1 VVSKH
6 DKMQSSIMSRIF
18 PPSSSV
24 LPQYERQDSSPAPR
38 SPHAVSSQSISGPAR
53 SHQSSMAMKN
63 TLQPAPLSASMV
75 HHTDPFLPIDRAAK
89 ALERN
94 IQSFLDAQSEGLLAG
109 LGSAA
114 QDDFSSNGSLTPT
127 PSTST
132 PTSMARP
139 KTIPIRQPPQK
150 RVTLTG
156 ARKGLLRSMKDFA
169 LLKEE
174 ELKVLNEQERRR
186 EQAIRKVKV
195 FEDKKAGLSKQIS
208 EIENEEG
215 AQLVH
220 SIKAEAENL
229 ESEIKR
235 LEDELAEK
243 KARHRHLISQASQ
256 RESAVQSKLSSFEA
270 SMKILDSEIRQFLK
284 QPPIEQSLVVGED
297 DTVAAGDFYALT
309 PKRRTLD
316 LAKDHWQGEEAML
329 RDRKKDVAAERAAL
343 REGSKMWRE
352 IVTEINSFE
361 MWLRKQTHELSRTQS
376 AGPNDIADTL
386 TRVDN
391 MIGMLEQRYQSA
403 EENGWNLLVCCIGA
417 ELEAFN
423 EGKKLLSQT
432 VGLAQA
438 NGEGGSRRSADS
450 DLLQYKSASENDEGS
465 HGSNE
470 SLKAT
475 MLAMDAALDTGL
487 LQMPSQESVPASHSE
502 SEDEGPGP
510 DFLISHV

>member
-1 VVSKH
+1 
-6 DKMQSSIMSRIF
+6 MSRIF
-18 PPSSSV
+18 PPSSSI
-24 LPQYERQDSSPAPR
+24 LPQYERKDSSPAPR
-38 SPHAVSSQSISGPAR
+38 SPHAVSSQSTSSPAR

-63 TLQPAPLSASMV
+63 TLQPAPLSASIV
-75 HHTDPFLPIDRAAK
+75 HHTDPFLPVDRAAK

-114 QDDFSSNGSLTPT
+114 QDDFSSNGSVTPT

-132 PTSMARP
+132 PTSMSRP

-156 ARKGLLRSMKDFA
+156 ARKGLLRSMNDFA

-270 SMKILDSEIRQFLK
+270 SMKILDSEIRRFLK

-329 RDRKKDVAAERAAL
+329 RDRKKDVAAEMAAL
-343 REGSKMWRE
+343 KEGSKMWRE
-352 IVTEINSFE
+352 IVAEINSFE
-361 MWLRKQTHELSRTQS
+361 TWLRKQTHELSRTQS
-376 AGPNDIADTL
+376 TAPNDIADTL

-438 NGEGGSRRSADS
+438 NGEEGSRRSADS

-475 MLAMDAALDTGL
+475 MLAMDGALDAGL
-487 LQMPSQESVPASHSE
+487 LQRPSQESVPASHSE

-510 DFLISHV
+510 DFLISHVE